1 LIKSPCP
8 PPAPM
13 QGHRNE
19 RVGIG
24 QQFAA
29 SARHPPA
36 HHGGKVK
43 SVAVFEAVYQ
53 RASDIVIAD
62 DGARPVVGRWISDR
76 FHGQQAGPGVVR
88 KWNAQ
93 PRAVGWLDMRESRP
107 ALRAKA
113 FSFAEGLKTRRIQ
126 PGQGKIKDE
135 PKRLPQAVVKASS
148 VRLRFIRPCRNKLVH
163 AGTVA

>member
-1 LIKSPCP
+1 
-8 PPAPM
+8 M

-53 RASDIVIAD
+53 RASDI
-62 DGARPVVGRWISDR
+62 S
-76 FHGQQAGPGVVR
+76 
-88 KWNAQ
+88 
-93 PRAVGWLDMRESRP
+93 
-107 ALRAKA
+107 
-113 FSFAEGLKTRRIQ
+113 
-126 PGQGKIKDE
+126 
-135 PKRLPQAVVKASS
+135 
-148 VRLRFIRPCRNKLVH
+148 
-163 AGTVA
+163 